1 MQAGCEGRAACS
13 TLTRVARAPRPL
25 PRRAGEV
32 YLRPSAYLSAE
43 DLAYFERL
51 KRRERRA
58 YQAGETPDEVLE
70 AIEKAEYLQPGV

>member
-1 MQAGCEGRAACS
+1 
-13 TLTRVARAPRPL
+13 
-25 PRRAGEV
+25 
-32 YLRPSAYLSAE
+32 LRPSAYLSAE